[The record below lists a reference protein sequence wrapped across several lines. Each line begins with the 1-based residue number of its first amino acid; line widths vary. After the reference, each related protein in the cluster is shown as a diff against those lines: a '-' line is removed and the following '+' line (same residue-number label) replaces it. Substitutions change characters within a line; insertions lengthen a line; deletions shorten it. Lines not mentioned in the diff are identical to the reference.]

1 MDILWSC
8 TKGLGKYVNLDEK
21 MQNLKRKLELL
32 EVREADKSIEVQNL
46 EFQTGRKRKREVENW
61 LRNVQSKKD
70 EVRSLEQEV
79 HGSIFLSRIHL
90 GNQIEKTTQEVEELL
105 EQGKFAEGFT
115 VDVHE
120 PLELLTVKLV
130 GQKAEE
136 SMKKVLAC
144 IMDDRIFSLGIYGMG
159 GVGKT
164 TLAMHIHNELLKN
177 PRSYD
182 HVYWITVS
190 QQFSIYK
197 LQGDI
202 AKELGLENLPS
213 EENEGKRA
221 ATLFRGLANR
231 KKTVL
236 ILDDMW
242 EHFTLE
248 KVGIPIGPDGPKLI
262 LTTRSLSV
270 CRQMGSQ
277 EIIKVEPLSNDE
289 AWELFMEKLKPY
301 DTLSMDVKIAAMSIA
316 RECRGLPLG
325 IITMAR
331 SMRGVNDIRE
341 WRTAVKGLR
350 ESNSGRPDME
360 EEVFSILRISYG
372 RLKDPKVQ
380 QCFLYC
386 ALYPEDS
393 EMEREELIRYFI
405 AEGLIDGMDS
415 RQAEFDKGHT
425 ILNELE
431 NSCLLENATR
441 SYWSENSMKVKMHDL
456 VRDMALQIGGESSS
470 TAGPRFLVKAGLK
483 LREIPEDWAEDL
495 ERVSLMRNDIT
506 EIKAGISPR
515 CPKLLTLMLQENRLK
530 KIPGSFFLQ
539 MCALKVL
546 DLSRNKVLQRL
557 PNTISDLENLTAL
570 LLRYCRRLKYV
581 PSLAKL
587 QALKELDLGETGIEK
602 APEGMV
608 NLVNLKVLYMDCL
621 KENVVVGEEILPQ
634 MRDLEKFVGRI
645 GNVRRRVL
653 SLLSEIA
660 QKISRLN
667 AYCIM
672 VGSGFFYDFPSMER
686 GSKAVTLEGC
696 SVNTEILVHL
706 FPNIDCIS
714 FNRCHDLRALP
725 CGTFSSLKVLHVVRC
740 PKIKKLFT
748 RGLSHQYLP
757 SLETIKVFCCEQME
771 EIVAG
776 EEEREVNG
784 TFSSL
789 KELEIEGCPKIKKLF
804 TRGLSSQQ
812 YLPSLE
818 TIRVSHCKQMEEIVA
833 GEEERE
839 VNGTFSSLKVLHIK
853 KLFVAGCP
861 KIKKLFPDRLVRHL
875 QNLERLCVV
884 VCDNI
889 EEIVGEAEE
898 NDDRATADKIGIK
911 TIHLPKLTDLVLW
924 ELPELKSIC
933 RRKMV
938 CDTLGT
944 VQIEACPKLKRL
956 PLYLPLHPVNGQP
969 SPPPALRGIFT
980 RDNEWW
986 ESLVWDHPAAK
997 PALQPFLNI
1006 RKRNA

>member
-8 TKGLGKYVNLDEK
+8 TEGLGKYVNLDEK
-21 MQNLKRKLELL
+21 MQNLKWKLELL
-32 EVREADKSIEVQNL
+32 EVRAADKSIEVQNL

-70 EVRSLEQEV
+70 EVRSIEQEV
-79 HGSIFLSRIHL
+79 HGSIFLSCIHL

-144 IMDDRIFSLGIYGMG
+144 IMDDRVFSLGIYGMG

-182 HVYWITVS
+182 YVYWITVS

-202 AKELGLENLPS
+202 AKELSLENLPS
-213 EENEGKRA
+213 EENERKRA

-301 DTLSMDVKIAAMSIA
+301 DTLSMDVKVAAMSLA

-331 SMRGVNDIRE
+331 SMRGVDDIHE
-341 WRTAVKGLR
+341 WRTAVKELR

-431 NSCLLENATR
+431 NTCLLENAKR
-441 SYWSENSMKVKMHDL
+441 KVKMHDL
-456 VRDMALQIGGESSS
+456 VRDMALQISGKSSS

-483 LREIPEDWAEDL
+483 LREIPEDWAQDL
-495 ERVSLMRNDIT
+495 ERVSLMHNDIT

-515 CPKLLTLMLQENRLK
+515 CPKLLTLMLQHNIGLK
-530 KIPGSFFLQ
+530 KIADSFLLQ

-546 DLSRNKVLQRL
+546 DLSGNCDLERL

-570 LLRYCRRLKYV
+570 LLGYCKSLKYV

-587 QALKELDLGETGIEK
+587 LALKELNLGKTGIEK
-602 APEGMV
+602 APDGMA
-608 NLVNLKVLYMDCL
+608 NLVNLKVLYMDCYT
-621 KENVVVGEEILPQ
+621 KNVVVGEEILHQ

-645 GNVRRRVL
+645 GDVRRFPP
-653 SLLSEIA
+653 
-660 QKISRLN
+660 RLN
-667 AYCIM
+667 AYSIM
-672 VGSGFFYDFPSMER
+672 VGSGVFYDFPSLQQC
-686 GSKAVTLEGC
+686 SKAVTHVGC

-706 FPNIDCIS
+706 SPNIDYLR
-714 FNRCHDLRALP
+714 FKRCHDLRALP
-725 CGTFSSLKVLHVVRC
+725 GGTFSSLEVL
-740 PKIKKLFT
+740 
-748 RGLSHQYLP
+748 
-757 SLETIKVFCCEQME
+757 
-771 EIVAG
+771 
-776 EEEREVNG
+776 EV
-784 TFSSL
+784 L
-789 KELEIEGCPKIKKLF
+789 L
-804 TRGLSSQQ
+804 
-812 YLPSLE
+812 
-818 TIRVSHCKQMEEIVA
+818 
-833 GEEERE
+833 
-839 VNGTFSSLKVLHIK
+839 
-853 KLFVAGCP
+853 CP

-875 QNLERLCVV
+875 QNLKCLSVGG
-884 VCDNI
+884 CDSI
-889 EEIVGEAEE
+889 EEIIGEVEE
-898 NDDRATADKIGIK
+898 NEDRATADLSITCSASNNKKIGIK
-911 TIHLPKLTDLVLW
+911 TIDLPKLRYLELW

-933 RRKMV
+933 RGKMV
-938 CDTLGT
+938 CDTLKI
-944 VQIEACPKLKRL
+944 VAIEACPKLKRL
-956 PLYLPLHPVNGQP
+956 PLYLPLHPVDGQP
-969 SPPPALRGIFT
+969 SPPPALQGIIT
-980 RDNEWW
+980 KDDEWW
-986 ESLVWDHPAAK
+986 ELLVWDHPAAK
-997 PALQPFLNI
+997 PVLQPFLN
-1006 RKRNA
+1006 RY